1 MDRFGEVYRT
11 HERTVLR
18 ACMTRVRSP
27 ELAADLTAETFAVAL
42 ASEPDEPHEAWLLR
56 LAEAQLL
63 RAYRTGVVDDS
74 ARHRL
79 GLEALVLDHR
89 TLDDVWDLRGS
100 DRHGAPKPRCSASVI
115 VGARARAAGDG
126 VVLPALH
133 DALQRS
139 EDHRSRHR
147 SRRRRALIAA
157 RVTVSVAAVGW
168 IGVQALVPER
178 PPAAVAATSWLP
190 YAAPGVEGMFPRTW
204 YVPQAAQAPVLDGAR
219 ELVTITTVLTGDGRH
234 DARCGALAAMG
245 DADVLVAIY
254 KTAGRRHRPERFTL
268 RRSAALERELR
279 RCHRGLRVSWE
290 RFDGRGAL
298 IVLGS
303 RAGRDAETVALEIL
317 NRAHVR

>member
-1 MDRFGEVYRT
+1 MERFGEVYRT
-11 HERTVLR
+11 HERAVLR

-42 ASEPDEPHEAWLLR
+42 ASEPDEPHDAWLLR
-56 LAEAQLL
+56 LAEMQLL

-74 ARHRL
+74 ARRRL

-100 DRHGAPKPRCSASVI
+100 DRHGAPKPRCSARV
-115 VGARARAAGDG
+115 VVGGARSRAAVDD

-133 DALQRS
+133 DALQHA
-139 EDHRSRHR
+139 ENGRSRRR

-190 YAAPGVEGMFPRTW
+190 YAASGVEGMFPRTW
-204 YVPQAAQAPVLDGAR
+204 YVPQTAQAPVLDGAR

-254 KTAGRRHRPERFTL
+254 KSVRPER
-268 RRSAALERELR
+268 RSFALERELR
-279 RCHRGLRVSWE
+279 RCHAAVRVSWE
-290 RFDGRGAL
+290 RGAL
-298 IVLGS
+298 IVLG
-303 RAGRDAETVALEIL
+303 RRTGRDDATVALEIL
-317 NRAHVR
+317 NRAR